1 MNDMTRVVLD
11 EYVIDVKVRRK
22 TSKCAR
28 KEDAYSFLNKIA
40 YYLFEA
46 RAKLK
51 SEGYDVMAKEALD
64 TATTIVSTLDAK
76 GYYDDVKEETK

>member
-1 MNDMTRVVLD
+1 MNDMTRVVMD
-11 EYVIDVKVRRK
+11 EYVIDVKVRKK

-46 RAKLK
+46 RTELK
-51 SEGYDVMAKEALD
+51 SGGYDAIAKEAFD
-64 TATTIVSTLDAK
+64 MAIAIMNTLEAK
-76 GYYDDVKEETK
+76 GYYDTKEETK